1 MQTCPQTCFDS
12 IQEGL
17 VSTYIQSLT
26 SVVSLDKRVWLVSDR
41 VVKAAVCSLATGNLT
56 ESSTAVHRE
65 QEQVPDGNGS
75 HSLQSQLGFQPAS
88 SRWKVFFSLIRLT
101 QSLSYPVP
109 IKFTSFPSVTP
120 PPFPQSFCSPFL
132 AWCEGKVLCK
142 STVGQCFWSHLMQ
155 VRNGG
160 GGFLPSQASSNEA
173 VCTVTIL
180 GSKNALLHSSQ
191 HSLLWSQEV

>member
-1 MQTCPQTCFDS
+1 MPDKDPWRAKSSIWKTVSEGMQTCPQTCFDS

-17 VSTYIQSLT
+17 VSTYIQFLT
-26 SVVSLDKRVWLVSDR
+26 SVVSLDKRVWLVSDT

-109 IKFTSFPSVTP
+109 IKFTSFPS
-120 PPFPQSFCSPFL
+120 
-132 AWCEGKVLCK
+132 
-142 STVGQCFWSHLMQ
+142 
-155 VRNGG
+155 
-160 GGFLPSQASSNEA
+160 LPSVLLPFSVLLFPFFSLVWRQCLVQVHCRTVVLVSFNAS
-173 VCTVTIL
+173 
-180 GSKNALLHSSQ
+180 
-191 HSLLWSQEV
+191 